1 MIWDEMSYNKLDFT
15 FGQKLEVES
24 EKIEV
29 NIAKEYIGKDN

>member
-1 MIWDEMSYNKLDFT
+1 MIWDEMSYNQLNFA

>member
-1 MIWDEMSYNKLDFT
+1 MIWDEMSYNQLDFA

-29 NIAKEYIGKDN
+29 NIAEEYVTEEC